1 MPHYLF
7 YIMYIAKIA
16 TTQSIIHQIIEL
28 RYDILRKPWNQPIE
42 TATDD
47 LEASSINAYIEVD
60 GKIIACGRL
69 QNNGNGIGQIRYM
82 AVNHNYQ
89 GKGLGKLIL
98 QKLEEEAKS
107 IQIKGIELQAREN
120 AVHFYQSNGYLIKE
134 KTFKLWDIIQHYLMT
149 KII

>member
-1 MPHYLF
+1 
-7 YIMYIAKIA
+7 MYIAKIA
-16 TTQSIIHQIIEL
+16 STEITINQIIEL
-28 RYDILRKPWNQPIE
+28 RYDVLRKPWGQPIE

-47 LEASSINAYIEVD
+47 QETSSVNAFIEDD
-60 GKIIACGRL
+60 GKIIACGRI

-82 AVNHNYQ
+82 AVNANYQ

-120 AVHFYQSNGYLIKE
+120 AVHFYQSQGYLIIE

-149 KII
+149 KTI